1 MNSEKSLA
9 SLRRLI
15 REEVESL
22 NEDYARGIPDFV
34 LVQIARDSAETM
46 RQYLV
51 RHIDQTTVNPSDRRQ
66 KSAAASVVLQ
76 ELEVQIKELMEDKL
90 SQYLRAV

>member
-1 MNSEKSLA
+1 MKNQRGLDN
-9 SLRRLI
+9 LRHLI
-15 REEVESL
+15 REEIEVL

-51 RHIDQTTVNPSDRRQ
+51 RHIDQTTVNSSDRRQ
-66 KSAAASVVLQ
+66 KSAAASLVLQ

-90 SQYLRAV
+90 SQYLRSV

>member
-1 MNSEKSLA
+1 MKKNKGLDN
-9 SLRRLI
+9 LRQI
-15 REEVESL
+15 VREEVEML

-34 LVQIARDSAETM
+34 LVQIARDASESM

-66 KSAAASVVLQ
+66 KSAAANVVLQ
-76 ELEVQIKELMEDKL
+76 ELEIQIKELMEDKL
-90 SQYLRAV
+90 SQYLRSS